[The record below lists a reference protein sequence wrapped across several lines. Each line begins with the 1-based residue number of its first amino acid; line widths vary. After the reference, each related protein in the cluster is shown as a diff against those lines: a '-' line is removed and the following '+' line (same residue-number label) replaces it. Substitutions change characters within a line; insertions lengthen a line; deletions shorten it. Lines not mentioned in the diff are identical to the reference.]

1 MFCCLQSIARSQYNA
16 QFPHYCKVGRI
27 SVIGLDIGGGL
38 FRLSNSQFM
47 SFTGNVLRTSDV
59 TFMTEQDGYGSI
71 TAKFNGAV
79 LQCSGYPGMK
89 RKTCVIPRAMRPW
102 NGRITVTVF
111 STGGHNPSTSYSMI
125 GTPGTVVDMRS
136 SSVHRNPITR
146 GWSLIR
152 IGPLQQL

>member
-79 LQCSGYPGMK
+79 LQCSGFLGMK
-89 RKTCVIPRAMRPW
+89 RRTCVIPRAMRPW

-111 STGGHNPSTSYSMI
+111 STGYNPSTSYSMI